1 MRQLRA
7 STALLA
13 TLFSVGACDGGS
25 NSTPNAVPSSRS
37 APLSASTSAPA
48 PLPAAIGV
56 PAFQLSAAAL
66 IGRELF
72 FDKSLSATG
81 TQACATCHDPN
92 HAYGPPNGLA
102 VQLGGPTGKLLGTR
116 AVPSLRYTEYTPG
129 YSDLLD
135 NADGIAPPAPGG
147 GYTWDGRVDSLGE
160 QAKIP
165 LLSPLE
171 MANKSANEVIAK
183 VRAASYAPAFLHAF
197 GAHALD
203 DAEAALANVQLALQS
218 FQTEDP
224 SFHPYSSKFDRHE
237 YNQAGGS
244 FTAAEERGFKI
255 FNDPEIGNC
264 TSCHFSNPGV
274 SGSRTLFTDFSFEAI
289 GVPRNP
295 EIPANRDRSYT
306 DMGICGPV
314 RKDHAYVPGKP
325 NQFCGMFKTPTL
337 RNIATR
343 HAFFH
348 NGVIHSLEQAVRFYN
363 TRDSRPE
370 LWYPSSGATPKAKP
384 DADFPRY
391 GLITTQ
397 YSGGIVQKFDD
408 LPAPLRSNIDSQK
421 PLDGR
426 AAGSP
431 DPMTEQQVADLLCFL
446 DTLTDD
452 YEPGKTPTAPR
463 CLD

>member
-1 MRQLRA
+1 MKLSQCVSLFA
-7 STALLA
+7 ALGFVA
-13 TLFSVGACDGGS
+13 ACDGGS
-25 NSTPNAVPSSRS
+25 NSTTNAVP
-37 APLSASTSAPA
+37 ASASLSQPVSAAPVVPA
-48 PLPAAIGV
+48 PV
-56 PAFQLSAAAL
+56 FHMSAAAL
-66 IGRELF
+66 VGRELF
-72 FDKSLSATG
+72 FDKSLSASG

-92 HAYGPPNGLA
+92 YAYGPPNGLA
-102 VQLGGPTGKLLGTR
+102 VQLGGPTGKALGTR

-165 LLSPLE
+165 LLSAVE
-171 MANKSANEVIAK
+171 MANKSAADVIAK
-183 VRAASYAPAFLHAF
+183 VRAASYAPAFLQAF

-218 FQTEDP
+218 FQTEDE

-237 YNQAGGS
+237 NNQPGGG
-244 FTAAEERGFKI
+244 FTPAEERGFKV
-255 FNDPEIGNC
+255 FNDTEVGNC
-264 TSCHFSNPGV
+264 ASCHFPNPGV

-295 EIPANRDRSYT
+295 EIPANRERGYM
-306 DMGICGPV
+306 DMGICGPA

-325 NQFCGMFKTPTL
+325 NSFCGMFKTPTL
-337 RNIATR
+337 RNVATR
-343 HAFFH
+343 RAFFH

-363 TRDSRPE
+363 TRDTRPE
-370 LWYPSSGATPKAKP
+370 LWYPTSGAAAKAKP
-384 DADFPRY
+384 DGDFPRY
-391 GLITTQ
+391 GLITAQ
-397 YSGGIVQKFDD
+397 YVGGTVQKFDD
-408 LPAPLRSNIDSQK
+408 LPPPLRGNMDSQK

-426 AAGSP
+426 AVGSA

-446 DTLTDD
+446 DTLTDG
-452 YEPGKTPTAPR
+452 YEPGKTPTAAG
-463 CLD
+463 CVN

>member
-1 MRQLRA
+1 MREIRVP
-7 STALLA
+7 TALLA
-13 TLFSVGACDGGS
+13 TLISVAACDSGS
-25 NSTPNAVPSSRS
+25 NTTPHAVASGA
-37 APLSASTSAPA
+37 APLSVPAPVVA
-48 PLPAAIGV
+48 PNPLPA
-56 PAFQLSAAAL
+56 FHMSAAAL
-66 IGRELF
+66 VGRELF
-72 FDKSLSATG
+72 FDKSLSASG
-81 TQACATCHDPN
+81 TQACATCHDPT
-92 HAYGPPNGLA
+92 HAYGPPNDLA
-102 VQLGGPTGKLLGTR
+102 VQLGGPSGKVLGTR

-165 LLSPLE
+165 LFSPFE
-171 MANKSANEVIAK
+171 MANKSATEVIAK
-183 VRAASYAPAFLHAF
+183 VRAASYAPAFLQAF

-203 DAEAALANVQLALQS
+203 DAEAALASVQLALQS
-218 FQTEDP
+218 FQIEDA

-237 YNQAGGS
+237 YNQPGGA
-244 FTAAEERGFKI
+244 FTPAEERGFKV
-255 FNDPEIGNC
+255 FNDPEVGNC
-264 TSCHFSNPGV
+264 GSCHFPNPGA

-295 EIPANRDRSYT
+295 EIPANRERGYT
-306 DMGICGPV
+306 DMGICGPL

-325 NQFCGMFKTPTL
+325 NPFCGMFKTPTL

-348 NGVIHSLEQAVRFYN
+348 NGVIHTLEQAVRFYN

-370 LWYPSSGATPKAKP
+370 LWYPTILATPKAKP
-384 DADFPRY
+384 DPDFPCY
-391 GLITTQ
+391 GLISMQ
-397 YSGGIVQKFDD
+397 YTGGTVQKFDD
-408 LPAPLRSNIDSQK
+408 LPAPLRGNIDAQK

-446 DTLTDD
+446 ETLSDD
-452 YEPGKTPTAPR
+452 YEPIKSPTAQR
-463 CLD
+463 CLN